1 MSPTRNSGSSFSLY
15 DLFLHSHPSIKAKD
29 MKQRMI
35 ISIVNEGEHIPFDGI
50 VCEGLALVD
59 ESAET
64 GVSTS
69 QLKEKGN
76 EVQAGSLVMQGW
88 LKIESPL
95 DAKSSNKA
103 KEAPAQFALL
113 GITLTLIGM
122 TLAILFALL
131 A

>member
-1 MSPTRNSGSSFSLY
+1 
-15 DLFLHSHPSIKAKD
+15 

-35 ISIVNEGEHIPFDGI
+35 ISIVNEGEHIPFEGK
-50 VCEGLALVD
+50 VLEGLALVD

-64 GVSTS
+64 GVSTP
-69 QLKEKGN
+69 QLKEVEQK
-76 EVQAGSLVMQGW
+76 VVAGSLVMQGW

-95 DAKSSNKA
+95 DAKCSNKE
-103 KEAPAQFALL
+103 KDAPAEFALL

-122 TLAILFALL
+122 TLAIIFALL

>member
-1 MSPTRNSGSSFSLY
+1 
-15 DLFLHSHPSIKAKD
+15 
-29 MKQRMI
+29 MKQRKI
-35 ISIVNEGEHIPFDGI
+35 ISIVNEGERIPFDGK

-69 QLKEKGN
+69 QIKEEGQ
-76 EVQAGSLVMQGW
+76 EVLAGSLVMQGW

-95 DAKSSNKA
+95 DAKCSNKA

-113 GITLTLIGM
+113 GIALTLIGM
-122 TLAILFALL
+122 TLAILFASI

>member
-1 MSPTRNSGSSFSLY
+1 
-15 DLFLHSHPSIKAKD
+15 

-35 ISIVNEGEHIPFDGI
+35 ISIVYEGEHIPFDGI

-76 EVQAGSLVMQGW
+76 EVLAGSLLMQGW

-122 TLAILFALL
+122 TLAILFALV